1 MGTDDEDKEENE
13 VVELSKYKSKD
24 LEALCE
30 QYAAYT
36 RVNLAEEHGQIVT
49 QIAIMEE
56 QLHTFSQLLE
66 AIASSNSGVICIEMS
81 SSIILS
87 DQRLADQ
94 RVWLWLNYSGKRCSQ
109 QWQDLT
115 DWRSWW
121 PRSRKTWIS
130 WRCNWKK
137 QKPQLMGEVE
147 P

>member
-49 QIAIMEE
+49 QIANMEE

-66 AIASSNSGVICIEMS
+66 AISSSNSGVICIEMS
-81 SSIILS
+81 SSN
-87 DQRLADQ
+87 
-94 RVWLWLNYSGKRCSQ
+94 NYT
-109 QWQDLT
+109 L
-115 DWRSWW
+115 
-121 PRSRKTWIS
+121 
-130 WRCNWKK
+130 
-137 QKPQLMGEVE
+137 
-147 P
+147 